1 MGCANSKLN
10 DLPAVALCRD
20 RCRFLDEA
28 LRHSHDFA
36 EAHAAYLESL
46 KALGPAFD
54 RFFSQNVV
62 NSEALK
68 KCSSLSPAA
77 AASSSPVHKSNPDSN
92 SDSHLRFPSDSS
104 EDEDTDNKLGHNY
117 ISEEETQGLII
128 SHNFNYLNSKPPPSP
143 PPASLGSAWD
153 FLNLFENFEKYER
166 LYTSN
171 PERSEATEK
180 VQGSSKPSGE
190 QAENGETTAYEVR
203 VLEKKSGETKK
214 ESSEKTND
222 SVTTKTPNSS
232 VVVLGVPEAMDE
244 IKLQFVQAS
253 ESGNEVLK
261 LLHHRLRVP
270 LNQDSFRLVFE
281 EDMGVISSPN
291 LSSTLKKLLLWE
303 KKLYLEVKAEEKLRT
318 IYQKKY
324 QQLKILDREGGGG
337 KALKANSTKAL
348 LRDLSTKLKIAFQIV
363 DRISIAINK
372 LRNEELWPQI
382 KELNNRL
389 LPMWK
394 AMIECHKRQ
403 YQAISEV
410 KSLDAN
416 AITSNEKLNNADLE
430 AAIQLKLVL
439 QSWNLSFSNWIFSQK
454 DYIKS
459 MNGWLMRCLLYEPEE
474 TSDGQIPFSPGRLG
488 APNIFVI
495 CNHWSQA
502 LDRISEKEVIGAIQ
516 GCLACI
522 DTQLKEHNVELLKMV
537 ISDKEIERKVK
548 ILEREEQ
555 KMVKLIQGREKNM
568 VTGFVLS
575 HSDIIK
581 CSDLQLGLK
590 QIFMAMEKFIANSI
604 QVYEEL
610 RVRIEEVGEY
620 NAAENLSG
628 S

>member
-20 RCRFLDEA
+20 RCKYLDEA
-28 LRHSHDFA
+28 LRHSQDFA
-36 EAHAAYLESL
+36 EAHAAYLDSL

-54 RFFSQNVV
+54 RFFSTKVPV
-62 NSEALK
+62 NNETLK
-68 KCSSLSPAA
+68 KSSSLSPAA
-77 AASSSPVHKSNPDSN
+77 VASSSPLHKSNSA
-92 SDSHLRFPSDSS
+92 DSHLRFPSDSS
-104 EDEDTDNKLGHNY
+104 EDEDSDNHNKLGHNCLN
-117 ISEEETQGLII
+117 EEESQGLI

-153 FLNLFENFEKYER
+153 FLNLFENFDKYER
-166 LYTSN
+166 LYTSH
-171 PERSEATEK
+171 PEKEK
-180 VQGSSKPSGE
+180 
-190 QAENGETTAYEVR
+190 ENGETTTYEVR
-203 VLEKKSGETKK
+203 VLETKK
-214 ESSEKTND
+214 DSSEKANG
-222 SVTTKTPNSS
+222 SVTSKTPSS
-232 VVVLGVPEAMDE
+232 TVVVLGVPEAMNE

-253 ESGNEVLK
+253 ESGSEVSK
-261 LLHHRLRVP
+261 LLCHRLRVP

-281 EDMGVISSPN
+281 EDMGIISSPN

-303 KKLYLEVKAEEKLRT
+303 KKLYFEVKAEEKLRT

-324 QQLKILDREGGGG
+324 QQLKILDREGG
-337 KALKANSTKAL
+337 KSVKANSTKAL

-372 LRNEELWPQI
+372 LREEELWPQI

-410 KSLDAN
+410 KSLDGN
-416 AITSNEKLNNADLE
+416 AITSNERLNNADLE
-430 AAIQLKLVL
+430 ASIQLKIVL
-439 QSWNLSFSNWIFSQK
+439 QTWNLSFSNWIFSQK
-454 DYIKS
+454 DLIS
-459 MNGWLMRCLLYEPEE
+459 TINGWLMRCLLYEPEE
-474 TSDGQIPFSPGRLG
+474 TSDGLIPFSPGRLG

-502 LDRISEKEVIGAIQ
+502 LDRISEKEVIGALQ

-548 ILEREEQ
+548 IFEREEQ
-555 KMVKLIQGREKNM
+555 KMVKLIQGREKNL
-568 VTGFVLS
+568 VTSFVLN

-581 CSDLQLGLK
+581 CNDLQLGLK
-590 QIFMAMEKFIANSI
+590 QIFMAMEKFMANSI

-610 RVRIEEVGEY
+610 RLRIEQLSEY
-620 NAAENLSG
+620 NAAAENLSG
-628 S
+628 P